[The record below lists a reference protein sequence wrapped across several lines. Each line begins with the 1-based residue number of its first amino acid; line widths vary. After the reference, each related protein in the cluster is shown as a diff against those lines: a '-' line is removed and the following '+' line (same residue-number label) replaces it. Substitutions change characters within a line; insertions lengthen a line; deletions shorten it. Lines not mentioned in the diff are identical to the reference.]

1 MLYLCRMQ
9 HIKNIIF
16 DYGNVIFDI
25 DFQKTQHSFT
35 ELGIKNVE
43 RFFAHTGH
51 DPIFNEFETGS
62 ISSAEFRD
70 GIRRI
75 TQQPTL
81 TDTQIDNAWNTLLI
95 GIPPINHDIL
105 LKAKEKYRTFLLS
118 NINEIH
124 MDYINRYLKQE
135 FDVDTNDVFFEKVYY
150 SHLVRLR
157 KPNRE
162 IFEFVAQ
169 DSNLI
174 PQETLYIDDSPQH
187 LKTAQEM
194 GFNTY
199 LMTKNDSLEKFMY
212 RERYL

>member
-1 MLYLCRMQ
+1 MLYLCKMQ

-62 ISSAEFRD
+62 ISSTEFRD

-75 TQQPTL
+75 TGQPSL
-81 TDTQIDNAWNTLLI
+81 TDAQIDNAWNTLLI

-135 FDVDTNDVFFEKVYY
+135 FNVDTNDVFFEKVYY

-157 KPNRE
+157 KPNKE

-199 LMTKNDSLEKFMY
+199 LMTKNDSLEKFIY
-212 RERYL
+212 REGYL